1 MKFVNIFSFF
11 SPKIL
16 GKFDSEINGKI
27 KVVESR
33 GNKIIY
39 VRGAEQS
46 GGTIPGMW
54 QKALNKLPKTKDKR
68 LNALLLGLGG
78 GDVIRFIRK
87 IYPEIKITA
96 VDIDPVMIKIAH
108 DFYKIKNSETL
119 EIVKNDALFYLLI
132 NKKKFDLII
141 VDLFIGFKNP
151 DKFRTMNFLLKMKK
165 SLSLQGIIVYN
176 SHYSVENYR
185 EFHNFLKVCASVFKR
200 HEIIVSYPFSR
211 ILQLSRH

>member
-1 MKFVNIFSFF
+1 MNIFPFF

-16 GKFDSEINGKI
+16 GNFDSKINGKI
-27 KVVESR
+27 NIVESR

-54 QKALNKLPKTKDKR
+54 QKALSKLKTRNLKPETC
-68 LNALLLGLGG
+68 LLLGLGG
-78 GDVIRFIRK
+78 GDVVRIIRK
-87 IYPEIKITA
+87 IYPDMKITA
-96 VDIDPVMIKIAH
+96 VDIDPVMIKIAKVY
-108 DFYKIKNSETL
+108 YKILNSRTL
-119 EIVKNDALFYLLI
+119 KIVKNDALYYLLI

-151 DKFRTMNFLLKMKK
+151 DKFRTTDFLLKLKK
-165 SLSLQGIIVYN
+165 SLNPNGIVIYN
-176 SHYSVENYR
+176 SQYSAENSW
-185 EFHNFLKVCASVFKR
+185 EFENFFKTCVAVFNR
-200 HEIIVSYPFSR
+200 CEIIVSYPFSR